1 MKEFVSKLEE
11 IMPAEE
17 LVLASTPA
25 FGPYK
30 EIMPNEAVQHPAK
43 FNTLL
48 VEFLIK
54 KFTEEGSTILDPMC
68 GTGVLGVIASLHNRN
83 AIQIDIEKK
92 FINWAEKARENVERL
107 PSLTPKGW
115 IKNICG
121 DARKLS
127 ELLGKADACIT
138 SPPYSETFSSS
149 KAGRATRLGETKI
162 HEEKQ
167 LGRPYT
173 KGLNKDNIGNL
184 PHGSIDSIITSP
196 PYLKSADKGSGIN
209 KQRPQDVKIG
219 CSTIG
224 KSIEH
229 PDAIDNTKDYGSIDS
244 IITSPPYSESISKR
258 AGGRMSWCSKGQ
270 SRRMMDKYSENHEN
284 LSNLPHGEI
293 DSIITSPPYEETMS
307 EKRHYTPS
315 TGRSERL
322 WQEKHLGVYPYSNG
336 QIGAFRKETYLSA
349 MLKVYSEMYKVLKDG
364 GRAII
369 VIKPFVRKKKIV
381 DLPYHTW
388 LLLEKVGFKLE
399 KLFKLRLQQESFWR
413 LLYYK
418 KHPDVPKIAH
428 EYVLVCRKSN

>member
-17 LVLASTPA
+17 LVLTSTPA

-115 IKNICG
+115 VKNICG

-127 ELLGKADACIT
+127 ELLSKADACIT

-173 KGLNKDNIGNL
+173 KNLDRGNIGNL

-229 PDAIDNTKDYGSIDS
+229 FDAIDNTKDYGSIDS
-244 IITSPPYSESISKR
+244 IITSPPY
-258 AGGRMSWCSKGQ
+258 
-270 SRRMMDKYSENHEN
+270 
-284 LSNLPHGEI
+284 
-293 DSIITSPPYEETMS
+293 EETMS
-307 EKRHYTPS
+307 EKRHHTPS
-315 TGRSERL
+315 TGKSERL
-322 WQEKHLGVYPYSNG
+322 WQEKHLGVYPHSNG
-336 QIGAFRKETYLSA
+336 QIGAFSKETYLSA
-349 MLKVYSEMYKVLKDG
+349 MLKVYSEMYKVLRNG
-364 GRAII
+364 GRTII
-369 VIKPFVRKKKIV
+369 VVKPFVRKKKIV

-388 LLLEKVGFKLE
+388 LLLEKAGFKLE
-399 KLFKLRLQQESFWR
+399 KLFKLKLRQKSFWR

-428 EYVLVCRKSN
+428 EYVLVCKKIETEY